1 MPEHPDFI
9 DGRGDVFDLTGVVKD
24 FGAWATL
31 QTDPRL
37 LLSKYQIDFCL
48 LPPSAPMSHVLPL
61 LPGWKV
67 AYSDDTAVVF
77 VRDRAH

>member
-1 MPEHPDFI
+1 
-9 DGRGDVFDLTGVVKD
+9 
-24 FGAWATL
+24 
-31 QTDPRL
+31 
-37 LLSKYQIDFCL
+37 
-48 LPPSAPMSHVLPL
+48 MSHVLPL